1 MSPKLLLGPTLLFGL
16 AFSALAPAADF
27 VCQPTEVAV
36 YQGRLHVRCSQ
47 TVNDGGDV
55 IRFWAV
61 STANSQHANR
71 FLTLA
76 ASALVSGR
84 DLKMSYTPGD
94 TSGSAFGCQAND
106 CRVPWAITL
115 S

>member
-1 MSPKLLLGPTLLFGL
+1 MSRKLFLAPTLLFGL
-16 AFSALAPAADF
+16 ALPGAAPAADF
-27 VCQPTEVAV
+27 ICEPTEVAV

-47 TVNDGGDV
+47 TVNDGGDI

-61 STANSQHANR
+61 STANAQHANR

-84 DLKMSYTPGD
+84 NLKMSYTPGD
-94 TSGSAFGCQAND
+94 TSGAAFGCQAND
-106 CRVPWAITL
+106 CRVPWAIGL
-115 S
+115 W

>member
-1 MSPKLLLGPTLLFGL
+1 MKLKLLGSTFLIGL
-16 AFSALAPAADF
+16 AFTSTVPAADF

-47 TVNDGGDV
+47 TVNDGGNV

-61 STANSQHANR
+61 STANAQHANR
-71 FLTLA
+71 FLTVA

-84 DLKMSYTPGD
+84 NLKMSYTPGD
-94 TSGSAFGCQAND
+94 TSGSAFGCLASD
-106 CRVPWAITL
+106 CRVPWAVTL

>member
-1 MSPKLLLGPTLLFGL
+1 MSRKLFLAPTLLFGL
-16 AFSALAPAADF
+16 TLSAVTPAEVF

-47 TVNDGGDV
+47 TVNDGGNV

-61 STANSQHANR
+61 STANAQHANR
-71 FLTLA
+71 FLTVA

-84 DLKMSYTPGD
+84 NLKVSYTPGD
-94 TSGSAFGCQAND
+94 TSGTAFGCQAND
-106 CRVPWAITL
+106 CRVPWALTL